1 MSEELLMR
9 FCAYPELDDHIADH
23 ERTLD
28 TLAGIA
34 LNQPGD
40 PAAAE
45 ARLSEIKGFLT
56 GTFAL
61 VTLPSPSIIGAGP
74 KLGVPIGW
82 WNNAGLPG
90 LLTPCT
96 ARNFLNFLSGRGR
109 RVQVIAAVNGRE
121 GRIFPSAPPG
131 SASVPV
137 KTGFRFSLKARIPSL

>member
-1 MSEELLMR
+1 MSALSENCHHDRATVDGEHRMQIELIEALQASLHHPTGTRPGPTVLMDQLQSFCAAHFMSEELLMR

-56 GTFAL
+56 AHIRTRDLAF
-61 VTLPSPSIIGAGP
+61 TEYY
-74 KLGVPIGW
+74 
-82 WNNAGLPG
+82 
-90 LLTPCT
+90 
-96 ARNFLNFLSGRGR
+96 R
-109 RVQVIAAVNGRE
+109 RWSEV
-121 GRIFPSAPPG
+121 G
-131 SASVPV
+131 SADRLVE
-137 KTGFRFSLKARIPSL
+137 